1 MLVIV
6 SFLVTYFHQ
15 YLQAEDTYKG
25 QHSKSLPRT
34 NEKILSIFF
43 ASNLATYFIKI
54 IGTWVC
60 DICIICKIYFDII
73 KEQIK
78 NNNIKKKRGPG
89 IKLVTET
96 RADFNSLN

>member
-1 MLVIV
+1 M
-6 SFLVTYFHQ
+6 
-15 YLQAEDTYKG
+15 QAEDTYKG
-25 QHSKSLPRT
+25 KHSKSLPRT
-34 NEKILSIFF
+34 NEKILSVFF
-43 ASNLATYFIKI
+43 ASNLATYFLKI